1 MEKYE
6 VLYELMDQMSEQLE
20 KLRRREEKMASELKR
35 LKTAMK
41 RHREEVSVM
50 QVSSLFIGN
59 IEF

>member
-20 KLRRREEKMASELKR
+20 KLRRREEKMASELER

-41 RHREEVSVM
+41 LHREEVSVM

>member
-20 KLRRREEKMASELKR
+20 KLRPREEKMVSELER

-50 QVSSLFIGN
+50 QVSPLILSF
-59 IEF
+59 EQ